1 MKSLKKEKYR
11 QPMSLAKKIAL
22 CVLGIALVIGI
33 IYLSYYLI
41 HYVSYDR
48 YKDYLTSYDVEE
60 GKDFQPK
67 KETKVDVADMVLVE
81 ENDILKLYT
90 DMETANVAVYDK
102 RNGKTI
108 YSNPS
113 NADEDSIA
121 NVTNKNYL
129 KSQFVLSYYNKEVMV
144 GTYDSYSMSVERGQV
159 TAEAIENGIRYIYQV
174 GNFEGNKNGTV
185 PTYITTEKL
194 EEISLDL
201 DDKDAQSLKRYYIES
216 KLGDGLL
223 ELNGVALKNV
233 KTISKIQGWLDNIGW
248 TLEDYQEQMEVAG
261 VEVAAQ
267 ISFKVAL
274 DYRLNED
281 GLDVSIP
288 VSLIEEYGGGSI
300 FRIQLLRSM
309 GAAGLEEDG
318 YMVVPNGSGS
328 IINFNNNKTG
338 AASYS
343 QYVYDI
349 DPLSANFTTVE
360 NSESAKLPL
369 FGICRDDS
377 SVLVTIEEGE
387 SLSLIS
393 AGVSGVYNDYNY
405 AYPTFVLRTADHLG
419 MFGDSTSDIFVL
431 EPDMYDIDLSV
442 KYTFLTEKNS
452 GYAGL
457 ANYYRN
463 RLIEEGKLNQTAQ
476 SGDIPF
482 YYDVIGGVKETDHIL
497 GVQWLKTFPMTTFDQ
512 AGEMSNELAAEGI
525 SNQVM
530 NFQGWFNGGYYHDT
544 PDKIKVLRKLGG
556 KSDLEKLNQTVAT
569 NGGNLFADVAFQ
581 RVTFAD
587 DNFNYSAET
596 SRYYGAGY
604 VVNFGFVNP
613 GTLRATSGL
622 GYKETKYDLL
632 SPKFLPRYVEAFS
645 KKIDKIDI
653 NGISLRDLGS
663 NVHSDKKRNHIINR
677 QEALNILLAQ
687 FEILKETDKK
697 LMTNNADEYS
707 FAYSSDIINTPL
719 THNEILL
726 VDADIPLYQMIIHG
740 SINYATSLLN
750 FYDEEDNTGI
760 ILNMIEY
767 GAAPHYM
774 FTWEESSK
782 MKNTGL
788 NRFYATTYDVWKQEA
803 IDVYSQVNEALKH
816 VSDATI
822 VNHEIINENV
832 RKVTYSNG
840 VTIFVNYGTQ
850 DETIDGISIPAKD
863 YRMEGN

>member
-41 HYVSYDR
+41 HYVFYDR
-48 YKDYLTSYDVEE
+48 YKDYLTSYEVEE

-67 KETKVDVADMVLVE
+67 KETKADVADMVLVE

-108 YSNPS
+108 YSNPL
-113 NADEDSIA
+113 NPDEDSMA

-129 KSQFVLSYYNKEVMV
+129 KSQFILSYYNKEVIS

-159 TAEAIENGIRYIYQV
+159 TAESIENGIRYIYKV
-174 GNFEGNKNGTV
+174 GDFEGSKNGTV
-185 PTYITTEKL
+185 PTYITKEKL
-194 EEISLDL
+194 EEICLGLDE
-201 DDKDAQSLKRYYIES
+201 KDAKSLTRYYIES
-216 KLGDGLL
+216 ALADELL

-233 KTISKIQGWLDNIGW
+233 KTIQKIQKWLDGIGW
-248 TLEDYQEQMEVAG
+248 TQEDYEEQMEVAG
-261 VEVAAQ
+261 EETNTQ
-267 ISFKVAL
+267 ISFQVAL

-288 VSLIEEYGGGSI
+288 VSMIEEYGGGSI
-300 FRIQLLRSM
+300 FRIQLLRTM
-309 GAAGLEEDG
+309 GAAGQEENG
-318 YMVVPNGSGS
+318 YIVVPNGSGS
-328 IINFNNNKTG
+328 IINFNNNKTS
-338 AASYS
+338 AASYA

-349 DPLSANFTTVE
+349 DPLAANFTTVE
-360 NSESAKLPL
+360 FTESAKLPL
-369 FGICRDDS
+369 FGICREDS
-377 SVLVTIEEGE
+377 SVLVTIEDGE
-387 SLSLIS
+387 TLSHIT
-393 AGVSGVYNDYNY
+393 AGISGVYNDYNY
-405 AYPTFVLRTADHLG
+405 AYPTFVLRVADYLG
-419 MFGDSTSDIFVL
+419 MFGDSTSDVFVL
-431 EPDMYDIDLSV
+431 EPDMYDTNLSV
-442 KYTFLTEKNS
+442 KYTFLTEENS

-482 YYDVIGGVKETDHIL
+482 YYDIIGGVKETDHVL

-512 AGEMSNELAAEGI
+512 AGEISNELAAEGI

-556 KSDLEKLNQTVAT
+556 KSDLEKLNQTVAS

-587 DNFNYSAET
+587 DGFNYSAES

-622 GYKETKYDLL
+622 GYMETKYDLL
-632 SPKFLPRYVEAFS
+632 SPKYLPRYVEAFS
-645 KKIDKIDI
+645 KKIDKFDVA
-653 NGISLRDLGS
+653 GISLRDLGS

-677 QEALNILLAQ
+677 QEALDILLGQ

-697 LMTNNADEYS
+697 LMTNNADQYS
-707 FAYSSDIINTPL
+707 FAYSSDIINTPI

-740 SINYATSLLN
+740 SINYSTALLN
-750 FYDEEDNTGI
+750 YYDEEDNTGL

-774 FTWEESSK
+774 FTWEESSR

-803 IDVYSQVNEALKH
+803 IDVYSQVNEALKY
-816 VSDATI
+816 VTDATI
-822 VNHEIINENV
+822 VDHEIVNEDV

-840 VTIFVNYGTQ
+840 VTIFVNYGDQ
-850 DETIDGISIPAKD
+850 EETIDGISIPAKD